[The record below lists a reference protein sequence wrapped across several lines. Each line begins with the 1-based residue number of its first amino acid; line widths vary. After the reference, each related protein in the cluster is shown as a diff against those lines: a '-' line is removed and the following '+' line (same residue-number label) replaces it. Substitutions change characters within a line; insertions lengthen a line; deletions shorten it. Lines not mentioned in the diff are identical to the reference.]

1 MPQHPVPPSDLASLV
16 AAFAQTTQAVIDLGR
31 GCSAADFAR
40 HTECPGW
47 SVQDQVSHVAALE
60 SVFAGEPP
68 LPVEVPDLP
77 HLHSDMARFMESG
90 VHARRSRSGAEVV
103 EELAGLLPR
112 RVAALSDPALTLDS
126 VIESAIGP
134 RPAGA
139 FVGLR
144 VSDVWC
150 HEQDIRAALG
160 MPLALDTPGAALF
173 TSRVLG
179 ALPMIVAREAAVPVG
194 ETVVVEVT
202 GSVRG
207 AAAVRVEDGS
217 LAGTGDGSD
226 SRPRGVAVDPDPAAG
241 PVTRITVS
249 TEAFTRRGAG
259 RRDLAAT
266 PYAVS
271 GDPAIAAAVLE
282 NLAITP

>member
-1 MPQHPVPPSDLASLV
+1 MPQHPVPPSDLAGLI
-16 AAFAQTTQAVIDLGR
+16 AAFAQTAQAVVDLGR
-31 GCSAADFAR
+31 GCPENDFAR

-68 LPVEVPDLP
+68 LRVEVPDLP
-77 HLHSDMARFMESG
+77 HLRSDMARFMESG
-90 VHARRSRSGAEVV
+90 VHARRGRSGADVV

-126 VIESAIGP
+126 IIESAIGP

-144 VSDVWC
+144 VIDVWC

-160 MPLALDTPGAALF
+160 LPLALDTPGAVLF

-194 ETVVVEVT
+194 QTVLVEVT
-202 GSVRG
+202 GPVQG
-207 AAAVRVEDGS
+207 TVAVRVDE
-217 LAGTGDGSD
+217 GTVEGSD
-226 SRPRGVAVDPDPAAG
+226 GRPRGVVVAPDAVSG
-241 PVTRITVS
+241 PLTRITLS

-259 RRDLAAT
+259 RRDLANT

-271 GDPAIAAAVLE
+271 GDPAIAAAVVEHLV
-282 NLAITP
+282 ITP